1 MAVVVASCPNRAH
14 ADLLVEVLAGAGV
27 RAVAFVDVERSPDG
41 HVFRESADVRVAA
54 DDVARAEAALAAWDE
69 ARRAGIDDDELERQ
83 ALEAGADAGSAAV
96 DAAVDD
102 AVAAPEVE
110 AVAARGGDDRRR
122 SSAPVAPRAPSDAC
136 PYCGATVRPPW
147 SSALARAFAALA
159 GRARRDG
166 AERLCTACGH
176 RWRPD
181 GPAASR

>member
-27 RAVAFVDVERSPDG
+27 RAVAFVDVVRSPEG
-41 HVFRESADVRVAA
+41 HVVRETADVRVAA
-54 DDVARAEAALAAWDE
+54 DDVARANAALAAWDE

-83 ALEAGADAGSAAV
+83 ALEAGADAGSPSGA
-96 DAAVDD
+96 D
-102 AVAAPEVE
+102 VAAPDVEV
-110 AVAARGGDDRRR
+110 AGDRRAR
-122 SSAPVAPRAPSDAC
+122 DHRPVRAASATRASSDAC

-159 GRARRDG
+159 GRAPREG

-181 GPAASR
+181 GPASSR

>member
-1 MAVVVASCPNRAH
+1 MAVVVAACPNRAE

-54 DDVARAEAALAAWDE
+54 DDVARAEAALAAWDD
-69 ARRAGIDDDELERQ
+69 ARREGFDDDELERQ
-83 ALEAGADAGSAAV
+83 ALEAGAEAGIVAV
-96 DAAVDD
+96 DGD
-102 AVAAPEVE
+102 VAPPEVE
-110 AVAARGGDDRRR
+110 VVAARGGDDRRR
-122 SSAPVAPRAPSDAC
+122 SSMPVAARASSDAC